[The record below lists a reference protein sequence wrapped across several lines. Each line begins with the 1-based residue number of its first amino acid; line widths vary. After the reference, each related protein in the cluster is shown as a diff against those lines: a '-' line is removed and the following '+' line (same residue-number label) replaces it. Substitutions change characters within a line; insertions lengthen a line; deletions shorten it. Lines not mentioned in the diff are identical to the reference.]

1 MSDNT
6 NKLINGVVY
15 KITSKVNLEMVY
27 FGSSTNFHRRMI
39 THRAQY
45 KAYLKG
51 GYHYITLFDIF
62 DLGDYNQ
69 EIVKFYKGIT
79 KKELRD
85 FETEF
90 ILNNKCV
97 NKLQSLTVAMKKE
110 SNKGYNKKYKEK
122 NKEKLNKQ
130 NICEICKGNYS
141 TNNKSHHYQAKKHI
155 KAQELLD
162 EQKKDQETQTEKQEE
177 PKKKIIIK
185 MKPKDSSTI
194 NINITNN

>member
-6 NKLINGVVY
+6 DELINGCVY
-15 KITSKVNLEMVY
+15 KITSKVNLEMAY
-27 FGSSTNFHRRMI
+27 YGSTKNFYKRRQE
-39 THRAQY
+39 HKSHY
-45 KAYLKG
+45 KLYLNER
-51 GYHYITLFDIF
+51 YHYITLWDIF
-62 DLGDYNQ
+62 DLGDYSQ
-69 EIVKFYKGIT
+69 EIVKFYYGIT
-79 KKELRD
+79 KKQLRD

-90 ILNNKCV
+90 IINNKCV
-97 NKLQSLTVAMKKE
+97 NKLQSMTDEMKKE
-110 SNKGYNKKYKEK
+110 YKQEYDKERYEK
-122 NKEKLNKQ
+122 NKEILQKQ
-130 NICEICKGNYS
+130 NICDICKGS
-141 TNNKSHHYQAKKHI
+141 FTTEHKSHHYQAKKHI